1 MGIAQSLL
9 MRMFGRPQ
17 GALGRL
23 GGIIMARTN
32 YDCGA
37 WIIELLEVRPN
48 DRVLEVGFGSG
59 VIIQQVA
66 AVAACVAGVDLS
78 QEMVEQARARNA
90 GAVLSRRVELRRGSV
105 ESLPYDRN
113 TFDAALAINSFQVW
127 QNAVAGLREIH
138 RVMKPGGRVA
148 LGFTPYSGQSKK
160 GLMEMLAIADFTSVQ
175 IVNGDHGFCALGSKP
190 DFLNPR

>member
-1 MGIAQSLL
+1 
-9 MRMFGRPQ
+9 
-17 GALGRL
+17 
-23 GGIIMARTN
+23 MARTN

-37 WIIELLEVRPN
+37 WVIELLEVRPN

-59 VIIQQVA
+59 VVIQRVA

-90 GAVLSRRVELRRGSV
+90 GAVLSRRVELHRGSV
-105 ESLPYDRN
+105 ESLPYGRN
-113 TFDAALAINSFQVW
+113 NFDAALAINSFQVW

-138 RVMKPGGRVA
+138 RVLKPDGRVA

-160 GLMEMLAIADFTSVQ
+160 GLMEMLAIADFTRAR
-175 IVNGDHGFCALGSKP
+175 IVDGDHGFCALGSKS

>member
-1 MGIAQSLL
+1 VGITQSLL
-9 MRMFGRPQ
+9 MRLFGRPQ

-23 GGIIMARTN
+23 GGIIMARAN

-37 WIIELLEVRPN
+37 WAIELLEVRPN
-48 DRVLEVGFGSG
+48 DRVLEVGSGSG
-59 VIIQQVA
+59 VIIQRVA
-66 AVAACVAGVDLS
+66 AVAACVVCVDLS

-90 GAVLSRRVELRRGSV
+90 GAVLNRRVELRRGSV
-105 ESLPYDRN
+105 DSLPYERN
-113 TFDAALAINSFQVW
+113 TFDAALTINSFQVW

-138 RVMKPGGRVA
+138 GVMKPGGRVA

-175 IVNGDHGFCALGSKP
+175 IVN
-190 DFLNPR
+190 

>member
-1 MGIAQSLL
+1 

-23 GGIIMARTN
+23 GSIIMARAN

-37 WIIELLEVRPN
+37 WVIELLEVRPN

-59 VIIQQVA
+59 VIIQRVA

-113 TFDAALAINSFQVW
+113 IFYAALAINSFQVW
-127 QNAVAGLREIH
+127 QNAGGWIARNTPSYEARWQGRARLYAIFGAVEEGADGNAWDCRLHQRANGQRRPWILRAGFKTR
-138 RVMKPGGRVA
+138 
-148 LGFTPYSGQSKK
+148 FS
-160 GLMEMLAIADFTSVQ
+160 
-175 IVNGDHGFCALGSKP
+175 
-190 DFLNPR
+190 

>member
-1 MGIAQSLL
+1 

-23 GGIIMARTN
+23 GGIIMARAN
-32 YDCGA
+32 YACGV
-37 WIIELLEVRPN
+37 WVIELLEVRPN

-59 VIIQQVA
+59 VVIQRVA

-138 RVMKPGGRVA
+138 GVMKPGGRVA

-160 GLMEMLAIADFTSVQ
+160 GLMEMLAIADFTRAR
-175 IVNGDHGFCALGSKP
+175 IVDGDHGFCALGSKP
-190 DFLNPR
+190 DSLNPR

>member
-9 MRMFGRPQ
+9 MRMFGRSQ
-17 GALGRL
+17 GALGQL
-23 GGIIMARTN
+23 GGLTMARGN
-32 YDCGA
+32 YDRGT
-37 WIIELLEVRPN
+37 WVIDLLEIRPN

-59 VIIQQVA
+59 VVIQRVA

-138 RVMKPGGRVA
+138 RVMKPMA
-148 LGFTPYSGQSKK
+148 
-160 GLMEMLAIADFTSVQ
+160 
-175 IVNGDHGFCALGSKP
+175 GSRLP
-190 DFLNPR
+190 LRRIRDSQRRG

>member
-37 WIIELLEVRPN
+37 WVIELLEVRPN
-48 DRVLEVGFGSG
+48 DRVLEVGFGPG
-59 VIIQQVA
+59 VVIQQVA
-66 AVAACVAGVDLS
+66 AIAACVAGVDLS
-78 QEMVEQARARNA
+78 QEMVDQARARNA
-90 GAVLSRRVELRRGSV
+90 GAVLSRRVDLRRSSV
-105 ESLPYDRN
+105 EDLPYGRN

-148 LGFTPYSGQSKK
+148 LGFTPYSGQSRK
-160 GLMEMLAIADFTSVQ
+160 GLKNMLAIADFTSVQ
-175 IVNGDHGFCALGSKP
+175 IVDGDHGFCALGSKP
-190 DFLNPR
+190 DFLNVR